1 MISTFTS
8 AISTSSTLNVTTNV
22 EANIPS
28 MGIFAIIGLLVLL
41 ISRDILM
48 VEFGG
53 KINNEEHSFILSYV
67 NSSVAFI
74 IPLIYVFLSIIAYK
88 IIVIV

>member
-8 AISTSSTLNVTTNV
+8 AISTSSTLNVTTSV
-22 EANIPS
+22 EANILS
-28 MGIFAIIGLLVLL
+28 MGIFAIIGLIVLL

-48 VEFGG
+48 VELGD

-67 NSSVAFI
+67 NSSAVFI